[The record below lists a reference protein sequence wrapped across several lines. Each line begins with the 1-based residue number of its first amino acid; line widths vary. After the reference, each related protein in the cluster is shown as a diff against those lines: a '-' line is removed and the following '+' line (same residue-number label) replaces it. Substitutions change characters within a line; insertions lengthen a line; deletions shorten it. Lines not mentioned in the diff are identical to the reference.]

1 MPWLPQWLPAHLDE
15 HLGWLIVLAAAIGLA
30 VCLIGAGLL
39 IRRRAGDAYRPRRA
53 PAAVAA
59 SPARPLHPPFP
70 GLPVPSPPLP
80 PRHPPRL
87 PPLPLTSPPP
97 HPCLS

>member
-39 IRRRAGDAYRPRRA
+39 IRRRAGDAYRPRR
-53 PAAVAA
+53 PLAAVAGRA
-59 SPARPLHPPFP
+59 VRPWVALFP
-70 GLPVPSPPLP
+70 GLRRPGPAVPPRDPAGRPLAAVSAPPAGPVP
-80 PRHPPRL
+80 R
-87 PPLPLTSPPP
+87 
-97 HPCLS
+97 